1 MKLSD
6 LRGWPMPASRRFDDI
21 LGLSLL
27 AVAYLALAKFG
38 LALASLHP
46 SASPVWPPSGLAL
59 AGTLLWGWRVWPAI
73 AIGALVANVTTF
85 GSIWTAMAIAGGN
98 TLEALITAWL
108 LQRWS
113 GGAATLATPLRV
125 VKFAGLAL
133 APGTMVSATLGVGSL
148 VLGGFADASKFT
160 SIWMT
165 WWLGDVGGLLL
176 VTPFIVLW
184 ARSRPIDRTEAL
196 ELAKLLLGTV
206 AVGLIAFSPTVQ
218 QTSARSALAFLAIAP
233 MLWAALRYQQRDTA
247 TAALVLSCFAI
258 WGTLASGGPFVRSS
272 LNDSFLLVLTFVI
285 SAAIPSLVLS
295 ADVAIRRRAENSLR
309 EAHAEVEARIEAR
322 TSELAQANRALEAA
336 QRLVDGVQ
344 DHAIFM
350 LDNAGN
356 VTSWNKGATRI
367 EGYASAEVLG
377 RSFAIFYTAAD
388 QAAGIPAEALA
399 MAAREGKYETE
410 GWRVRKDGS
419 QFWAAVVIEAIRDQ
433 AGKLTGFAK
442 ITRDITERREAQA
455 RLEAARDQLAQSQKM
470 EALGQ
475 LTGGIA
481 HDFNNVLAVVL
492 SNLELLRNRAD
503 LVPALSKL
511 IDNSEKAI
519 ERASGLT
526 QRMLAFARRQDLRPV
541 PVDIPQLVGGMVE
554 LLKRTLGSQVIIEMR
569 IPGTLKLAMVD
580 ANQLE
585 LAIMNLALNAR
596 DAMPTGGTL
605 TISAEEHVVEGR
617 RSELAPGR
625 YVNVSVTDTGIGME
639 TSILARA
646 GEPFFTTKGVGK
658 GTGLGLAMV
667 QGLAEQSGGRLELR
681 STAGKG
687 TTAVIWLPVATLT
700 AAGKT
705 GSPDVVEITR
715 ALTVLAVDDDPLVLI
730 GTVGMLEDLGHAAIE
745 ATSGQAA
752 LEVLRS
758 SEEVD
763 VLVTDQAMPGM
774 TGTELIRAARMQRPG
789 LPVILA
795 TGYAEPTGI
804 DPEIPVLKKP
814 YLQQALATAIARVLG
829 A

>member
-1 MKLSD
+1 
-6 LRGWPMPASRRFDDI
+6 
-21 LGLSLL
+21 
-27 AVAYLALAKFG
+27 
-38 LALASLHP
+38 
-46 SASPVWPPSGLAL
+46 
-59 AGTLLWGWRVWPAI
+59 
-73 AIGALVANVTTF
+73 
-85 GSIWTAMAIAGGN
+85 
-98 TLEALITAWL
+98 
-108 LQRWS
+108 
-113 GGAATLATPLRV
+113 
-125 VKFAGLAL
+125 
-133 APGTMVSATLGVGSL
+133 
-148 VLGGFADASKFT
+148 
-160 SIWMT
+160 
-165 WWLGDVGGLLL
+165 
-176 VTPFIVLW
+176 
-184 ARSRPIDRTEAL
+184 
-196 ELAKLLLGTV
+196 
-206 AVGLIAFSPTVQ
+206 
-218 QTSARSALAFLAIAP
+218 
-233 MLWAALRYQQRDTA
+233 
-247 TAALVLSCFAI
+247 
-258 WGTLASGGPFVRSS
+258 
-272 LNDSFLLVLTFVI
+272 
-285 SAAIPSLVLS
+285 
-295 ADVAIRRRAENSLR
+295 
-309 EAHAEVEARIEAR
+309 
-322 TSELAQANRALEAA
+322 
-336 QRLVDGVQ
+336 
-344 DHAIFM
+344 
-350 LDNAGN
+350 
-356 VTSWNKGATRI
+356 
-367 EGYASAEVLG
+367 
-377 RSFAIFYTAAD
+377 
-388 QAAGIPAEALA
+388 
-399 MAAREGKYETE
+399 
-410 GWRVRKDGS
+410 
-419 QFWAAVVIEAIRDQ
+419 
-433 AGKLTGFAK
+433 
-442 ITRDITERREAQA
+442 
-455 RLEAARDQLAQSQKM
+455 
-470 EALGQ
+470 
-475 LTGGIA
+475 
-481 HDFNNVLAVVL
+481 
-492 SNLELLRNRAD
+492 
-503 LVPALSKL
+503 
-511 IDNSEKAI
+511 
-519 ERASGLT
+519 
-526 QRMLAFARRQDLRPV
+526 
-541 PVDIPQLVGGMVE
+541 MVE

-681 STAGKG
+681 SIAGKG

-814 YLQQALATAIARVLG
+814 YLQQTLAKAIARVLG